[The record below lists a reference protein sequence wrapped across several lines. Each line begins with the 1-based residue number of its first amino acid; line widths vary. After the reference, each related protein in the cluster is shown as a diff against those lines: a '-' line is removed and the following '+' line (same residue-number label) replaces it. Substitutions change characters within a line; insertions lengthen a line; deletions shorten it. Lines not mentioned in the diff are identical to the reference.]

1 MTNNFYNDA
10 YRDAHPEWKRNIGR
24 WRFLSDSY
32 LGGEHF
38 KSGEYLTKYVL
49 ETDQEYQNRIDS
61 TPLNNLC
68 KQTVHTYTSFIYSQ
82 PIKRDISGLN
92 PVDVELFMKDADLEG
107 RSFDS
112 FMRDVS
118 IYSSVYGAVWV
129 VVDKPSTPVNTLAE
143 QQAAGIRPYV
153 SMFTPENVIDWK
165 FIRMP
170 NGVYQLDTLKVVE
183 DINGPVQIHKVYY
196 RDRIDTIQVTD
207 DEDDPVMLMSVPN
220 PLGMIPAFPVYTA
233 RSPIRTLGISD
244 IDDIADQQ
252 RAIAQELSE
261 IEQSIRMNGH
271 PSLVKTPSTEAT
283 AGAGAIIQMEE
294 NLDPGLKPY
303 LLQPSSESID
313 GILNS
318 IREKISMCDKMS
330 HLETARGTRTS
341 MSGLA
346 MLVEQKMLT
355 QKLAEKASNLCHG
368 EEQLWGLFG
377 RWQDTP
383 WTGEVEYPMTFDQ
396 RDTTVTL
403 QNIKLAKEANP
414 MNPKLLEA
422 IDNMIADTLIED
434 DMERQSILEKPSKDM
449 VQHAPVT
456 SPTDLVT
463 HMREMVESGYSD
475 QEIMDLHPEIAQL
488 FNNNDT
494 TTDNDV

>member
-1 MTNNFYNDA
+1 MTNKFYNDA

-32 LGGEHF
+32 LGGQAF
-38 KSGEYLTKYVL
+38 KDGEYLTKYVL

-61 TPLNNLC
+61 TPLDNLC
-68 KQTVHTYTSFIYSQ
+68 KNTVHTYTSFIYSQ

-92 PVDVELFMKDADLEG
+92 PIDVDLFMKDADLEG
-107 RSFDS
+107 RSFS
-112 FMRDVS
+112 AFMRDVS

-129 VVDKPSTPVNTLAE
+129 VIDKPSTPVNTLAE
-143 QQAAGIRPYV
+143 QQAAGIRPYA
-153 SMFTPENVIDWK
+153 SMFTPENVIDWN
-165 FIRMP
+165 FTRMP
-170 NGVYQLDTLKVVE
+170 NGVYQLDMLRVVE
-183 DINGPVQIHKVYY
+183 DINGPTQIHKVYY
-196 RDRIDTIQVTD
+196 RDRIDTLQVTD
-207 DEDDPVMLMSVPN
+207 DEDDIVTLMSVPN
-220 PLGMIPAFPVYTA
+220 PLGMIPAFPVYSA
-233 RSPIRTLGISD
+233 RSPIRTIGISD

-261 IEQSIRMNGH
+261 IEQTIRMNGH

-303 LLQPSSESID
+303 LLQPTSESLD

-318 IREKISMCDKMS
+318 IKQKISMVDKMA

-341 MSGLA
+341 MSGVA

-355 QKLAEKASNLCHG
+355 QKLAEKASELEHG

-383 WTGEVEYPMTFDQ
+383 WTGSVEYPTTFDQ

-414 MNPKLLEA
+414 TNPKLLSA
-422 IDNMIADTLIED
+422 IDTMIAETLIED
-434 DMERQSILEKPSKDM
+434 DEERAKVLEAPNKDM

-456 SPTDLVT
+456 DSADLVT
-463 HMREMVESGYSD
+463 HMRQMVEAGYTD
-475 QEIMDLHPEIAQL
+475 QEIMDLHPEIEEL
-488 FNNNDT
+488 FNNGT
-494 TTDNDV
+494 EDNNA

>member
-1 MTNNFYNDA
+1 MTNKFYNDA

-32 LGGEHF
+32 LGGQAF
-38 KSGEYLTKYVL
+38 KDGEYLTKYVL

-61 TPLNNLC
+61 TPLDNLC
-68 KQTVHTYTSFIYSQ
+68 KNTVHTYTSFIYSQ

-92 PVDVELFMKDADLEG
+92 PIDVDLFMKDADLEG
-107 RSFDS
+107 RSFS
-112 FMRDVS
+112 AFMRDVS

-129 VVDKPSTPVNTLAE
+129 VIDKPSTPVNTLAE
-143 QQAAGIRPYV
+143 QQAAGIRPYA
-153 SMFTPENVIDWK
+153 SMFTPENVIDWN
-165 FIRMP
+165 FTRMP
-170 NGVYQLDTLKVVE
+170 NGVYQLDMLRVVE
-183 DINGPVQIHKVYY
+183 DINGPTQIHKVYY
-196 RDRIDTIQVTD
+196 RDRIDTLQVTD
-207 DEDDPVMLMSVPN
+207 DEDDIVTLMSVPN
-220 PLGMIPAFPVYTA
+220 PLGMIPAFPVYSA
-233 RSPIRTLGISD
+233 RSPIRTIGISD

-261 IEQSIRMNGH
+261 IEQTIRMNGH

-303 LLQPSSESID
+303 LLQPTSESLD

-318 IREKISMCDKMS
+318 IKQKISAVDKMA

-341 MSGLA
+341 MSGVA

-355 QKLAEKASNLCHG
+355 QKLAEKASELEHG

-383 WTGEVEYPMTFDQ
+383 WTGSVEYPTTFDQ

-403 QNIKLAKEANP
+403 QNIKLAKESNP
-414 MNPKLLEA
+414 TNPKLLSA
-422 IDNMIADTLIED
+422 IDTMIAETLIED
-434 DMERQSILEKPSKDM
+434 DEERAKVLEAPNKDM

-456 SPTDLVT
+456 DSADLVT
-463 HMREMVESGYSD
+463 HMRQMVEAGYTD
-475 QEIMDLHPEIAQL
+475 QEIMDLHPEIEEL
-488 FNNNDT
+488 FNNGT
-494 TTDNDV
+494 EDNNA

>member
-1 MTNNFYNDA
+1 MTNKFYNDA

-32 LGGEHF
+32 LGGQAF
-38 KSGEYLTKYVL
+38 KDGEYLTKYVL

-61 TPLNNLC
+61 TPLDNLC
-68 KQTVHTYTSFIYSQ
+68 KNTVHTYTSFIYSQ

-92 PVDVELFMKDADLEG
+92 PIDVDLFMKDADLEG
-107 RSFDS
+107 RSFS
-112 FMRDVS
+112 AFMRDVS

-129 VVDKPSTPVNTLAE
+129 VIDKPSTPVNTLAE
-143 QQAAGIRPYV
+143 QQAAGIRPYA
-153 SMFTPENVIDWK
+153 SMFTPENVIDWN
-165 FIRMP
+165 FTRMP
-170 NGVYQLDTLKVVE
+170 NGVYQLDMLRVVE
-183 DINGPVQIHKVYY
+183 DINGPTQIHKVYY
-196 RDRIDTIQVTD
+196 RDRIDTLQVTD
-207 DEDDPVMLMSVPN
+207 DEDDIVTLMSVPN
-220 PLGMIPAFPVYTA
+220 PLGMIPAFPVYSA
-233 RSPIRTLGISD
+233 RSPIRTIGISD

-261 IEQSIRMNGH
+261 IEQTIRMNGH

-303 LLQPSSESID
+303 LLQPTSESLD

-318 IREKISMCDKMS
+318 IKQKISAVDKMA

-341 MSGLA
+341 MSGVA

-355 QKLAEKASNLCHG
+355 QKLAEKASELEHG

-383 WTGEVEYPMTFDQ
+383 WTGSVEYPTTFDQ

-414 MNPKLLEA
+414 TNPKLLSA
-422 IDNMIADTLIED
+422 IDTMIAETLIED
-434 DMERQSILEKPSKDM
+434 DEERAKVLEAPNKDM

-456 SPTDLVT
+456 DSADLVT
-463 HMREMVESGYSD
+463 HMRQMVEAGYTD
-475 QEIMDLHPEIAQL
+475 QEIMDLHPEIEEL
-488 FNNNDT
+488 FNNGT
-494 TTDNDV
+494 EDNNA

>member
-32 LGGEHF
+32 LGGQSF
-38 KSGEYLTKYVL
+38 KEGEYLTRYVL
-49 ETDQEYQNRIDS
+49 ETDQEYQQRIES
-61 TPLNNLC
+61 TPLDNLC
-68 KQTVHTYTSFIYSQ
+68 KNVVHTYTSFIYSQ

-92 PVDVELFMKDADLEG
+92 ETDVKFFLKDADLEG
-107 RSFDS
+107 RSFDA

-153 SMFTPENVIDWK
+153 SMFTPENVIDWR
-165 FIRMP
+165 FTRMP
-170 NGVYQLDTLKVVE
+170 NGVYQLDSLKVVE
-183 DINGPVQIHKVYY
+183 DINGPIQIHKVYY
-196 RDRIDTIQVTD
+196 RDRIDTLQVVD
-207 DEDDPVMLMSVPN
+207 NEEDPVTLMSVPN
-220 PLGMIPAFPVYTA
+220 PIGMVPAFPVYSA
-233 RSPIRTLGISD
+233 RSPIRTIGISD

-294 NLDPGLKPY
+294 NLDPGLKPF

-318 IREKISMCDKMS
+318 IRQKIAMVDKMA
-330 HLETARGTRTS
+330 HLETARGTRTA
-341 MSGLA
+341 MSGVA

-355 QKLAEKASNLCHG
+355 QKLAEKSSNLCHG

-377 RWQDTP
+377 RWQGTP
-383 WTGEVEYPMTFDQ
+383 WTGDVEYPMTFDQ
-396 RDTTVTL
+396 RDTAVTL
-403 QNIKLAKEANP
+403 SNIKLAKEANP

-422 IDNMIADTLIED
+422 IDSLIAETLIED
-434 DMERQSILEKPSKDM
+434 DTMRANVLATPNKDM
-449 VQHAPVT
+449 VQHRPVVDA
-456 SPTDLVT
+456 TDLVS
-463 HMREMVESGYSD
+463 HLREMVETGYTN
-475 QEIMDLHPEIAQL
+475 QEIMDLHPEIANL
-488 FNNNDT
+488 FNNNDNNGN
-494 TTDNDV
+494 DNV

>member
-1 MTNNFYNDA
+1 MTNTFYNDA
-10 YRDAHPEWKRNIGR
+10 YSDAHPEWKRNIGR
-24 WRFLSDSY
+24 WRFLADSY
-32 LGGEHF
+32 LGGEAF

-49 ETDQEYQNRIDS
+49 ETDQEYMNRIET
-61 TPLNNLC
+61 TPLDNLC
-68 KQTVHTYTSFIYSQ
+68 KNVVHTYTSFIYSQ

-92 PVDVELFMKDADLEG
+92 ETDVKLFLKDADLEG
-107 RSFDS
+107 RSFDA

-153 SMFTPENVIDWK
+153 SMFTPENVINWK
-165 FIRMP
+165 FMRMP
-170 NGVYQLDTLKVVE
+170 NGVYQLESLKVVE
-183 DINGPVQIHKVYY
+183 DVNGPIQIHKEYM
-196 RDRIDTIQVTD
+196 RDRIDTLQITD
-207 DEDDPVMLMSVPN
+207 GEEDPVTLMSVPN
-220 PLGMIPAFPVYTA
+220 PIGMVPAFPVYTA
-233 RSPIRTLGISD
+233 RSPIRTIGISD

-313 GILNS
+313 GILSS
-318 IREKISMCDKMS
+318 IRQKISMVDKMA
-330 HLETARGTRTS
+330 HLETARGTRTA
-341 MSGLA
+341 MSGVA

-355 QKLAEKASNLCHG
+355 QKLAEKSANLAHG

-377 RWQDTP
+377 RWQNTP

-396 RDTTVTL
+396 RDTAVTL

-414 MNPKLLEA
+414 MNQNLLEA
-422 IDNMIADTLIED
+422 IDDLIAETLIED
-434 DMERQSILEKPSKDM
+434 DEVRQKIVGKKSKDM
-449 VQHAPVT
+449 IQHNPVRDAVDLVQHLR
-456 SPTDLVT
+456 D
-463 HMREMVESGYSD
+463 MVDTGYTD
-475 QEIMDLHPEIAQL
+475 QEILDLHPEIAEK
-488 FNNNDT
+488 FNNND
-494 TTDNDV
+494 DNGNDNV